1 MVDDPEGKLYDSES
15 GSPFGES
22 SSNDLPSVDNH
33 IIAHKPIMQPNRAKA
48 FEDEI
53 LHTAIVE
60 CYMQLSRATRQEND
74 LNDAELNKEENRLRK
89 LSNIVLIDYVKG
101 MCELLYS

>member
-1 MVDDPEGKLYDSES
+1 MYDSES
-15 GSPFGES
+15 GSPFGDS
-22 SSNDLPSVDNH
+22 SSNEVATESNH
-33 IIAHKPIMQPNRAKA
+33 LIAHKPQLQANRAKA

-60 CYMQLSRATRQEND
+60 CYMQLSRATRQEDD